1 MRDSEIHIRISCT
14 VKLKDENE
22 SKMLDLIEYQ
32 EEKLTAKRSVGID
45 RAKGETAKDSASGTR
60 EMQ

>member
-1 MRDSEIHIRISCT
+1 M
-14 VKLKDENE
+14 VKLKDDNE
-22 SKMLDLIEYQ
+22 SKMRDLIENE

-45 RAKGETAKDSASGTR
+45 KGKREAAKNSGSGTR

>member
-1 MRDSEIHIRISCT
+1 MI
-14 VKLKDENE
+14 
-22 SKMLDLIEYQ
+22 DLREHE

-45 RAKGETAKDSASGTR
+45 KGKRETAKDSASGTR